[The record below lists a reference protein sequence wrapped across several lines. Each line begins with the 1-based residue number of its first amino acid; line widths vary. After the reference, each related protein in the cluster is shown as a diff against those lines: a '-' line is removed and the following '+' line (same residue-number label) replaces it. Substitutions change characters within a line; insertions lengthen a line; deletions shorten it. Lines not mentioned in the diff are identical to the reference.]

1 MKFYFDIYLRAQGA
15 QVEMPLAFDEEL
27 ELSGWTRLQYVDAGA
42 KFSLTGL
49 PHELG
54 DGTELTDGEEA
65 ELAAGTLWVTKDAWE
80 TLRSEIHNKKCDVL
94 LFDHA
99 ANTVVGLVYGMQM
112 NVSMLLVSGES
123 ALISLQGK
131 RGMGNEGAGTLLV
144 MEENVESL
152 NLVMVDDE
160 TAFMMAPGVALSWR

>member
-65 ELAAGTLWVTKDAWE
+65 ELAAGTLWVTA
-80 TLRSEIHNKKCDVL
+80 RS
-94 LFDHA
+94 
-99 ANTVVGLVYGMQM
+99 
-112 NVSMLLVSGES
+112 
-123 ALISLQGK
+123 
-131 RGMGNEGAGTLLV
+131 
-144 MEENVESL
+144 
-152 NLVMVDDE
+152 
-160 TAFMMAPGVALSWR
+160 